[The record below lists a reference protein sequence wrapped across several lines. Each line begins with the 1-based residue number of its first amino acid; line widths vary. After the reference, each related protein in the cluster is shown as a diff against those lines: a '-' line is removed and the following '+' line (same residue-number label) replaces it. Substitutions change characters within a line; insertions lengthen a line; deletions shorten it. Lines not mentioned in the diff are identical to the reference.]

1 MRPGNELMAEVRR
14 VPTGLQERSNGAN
27 LRHEGTRVSGFVKAV
42 AVWPERR
49 RVAVEERAAP
59 ALESDTSVRL
69 RMLDV
74 GVCGTDTEICRFD
87 YGGTPPPG
95 EDHLV
100 VGHEGLGRVVEA
112 GAAVSGLAAGDLV
125 VPMVRHPC
133 DRRECHACRSG
144 HQDFCETG
152 AYTERG
158 IVGAHGF
165 LADEVAEEE
174 RYLVRL
180 APELRGV
187 GVLTEPLTIAEKAM
201 RQFVEVRR
209 RLPWLA
215 QADETELLEGRSGLV
230 LGAGPVGLLG
240 CMLLRLRG
248 LAVTVY
254 SRGGSDDPRAALVR
268 QLGGTYLSS
277 SEVPTS
283 ELASRLGRI
292 DLVYEAAGAS
302 QLAFDVLPQL
312 GANGVF
318 VFTGVPGRKHRIEVP
333 GDAIMRNLVLRNQA
347 VFGTVNAGRVDF
359 ESAARDLLAI
369 HERWPG
375 TLDALI
381 TGRHPMSQFCEL
393 AVEGRGIKNVI
404 AVGDSA

>member
-1 MRPGNELMAEVRR
+1 
-14 VPTGLQERSNGAN
+14 
-27 LRHEGTRVSGFVKAV
+27 
-42 AVWPERR
+42 
-49 RVAVEERAAP
+49 
-59 ALESDTSVRL
+59 
-69 RMLDV
+69 MLDV

-100 VGHEGLGRVVEA
+100 VGHEGLGRVAQVGA
-112 GAAVSGLAAGDLV
+112 GVSGLAPGDLV
-125 VPMVRHPC
+125 VPMVRRPC
-133 DRRECHACRSG
+133 DRRECRACRSG

-158 IVGAHGF
+158 IIGAHGF
-165 LADEVAEEE
+165 LAEVVVEDE

-180 APELRGV
+180 APELRPV
-187 GVLTEPLTIAEKAM
+187 GVLTEPLTIAEKAV

-215 QADETELLEGRSGLV
+215 EADKAQLLDGTGLV

-254 SRGGSDDPRAALVR
+254 SRGGSDDPRAALIR
-268 QLGGTYLSS
+268 RLGATYHCSA
-277 SEVPTS
+277 EVPAS
-283 ELASRLGRI
+283 ELAARLGGI

-318 VFTGVPGRKHRIEVP
+318 IFTGVPGRKHRIEVP

-347 VFGTVNAGRVDF
+347 VVGTVNAGRIDF

-369 HERWPG
+369 RERWPG
-375 TLDALI
+375 ALEALI
-381 TGRHPMSQFCEL
+381 TGRYPMSRFCER
-393 AVEGRGIKNVI
+393 ATNGGIKNVI
-404 AVGDSA
+404 AVGESE

>member
-1 MRPGNELMAEVRR
+1 MAEVWS
-14 VPTGLQERSNGAN
+14 VLTGLQERPKRAN
-27 LRHEGTRVSGFVKAV
+27 LRHGDAQAPGIMKAV
-42 AVWPERR
+42 AVWPERH
-49 RVAVEERAAP
+49 RVEIVEQAP
-59 ALESDTSVRL
+59 PSLVSDTSVRL

-87 YGGTPPPG
+87 YGGTPPHG

-100 VGHEGLGRVVEA
+100 VGHEGLGRVTEVGPGVA
-112 GAAVSGLAAGDLV
+112 GLAPGDLV
-125 VPMVRHPC
+125 VPMVRRPC
-133 DRRECHACRSG
+133 DRPECRACRSG
-144 HQDFCETG
+144 HPDFCETG

-165 LADEVAEEE
+165 LAQEVVDDE

-187 GVLTEPLTIAEKAM
+187 GVLTEPLTIAEKAI
-201 RQFVEVRR
+201 RQFLEVRR

-215 QADETELLEGRSGLV
+215 EAAPAELLQERSGVV

-254 SRGGSDDPRAALVR
+254 SRGGSDDPRAELVR
-268 QLGGTYLSS
+268 RLGGTYLSS
-277 SEVPTS
+277 AEVPTS
-283 ELASRLGRI
+283 ELAARVGEI

-302 QLAFDVLPQL
+302 RLAFDVLPQL

-347 VFGTVNAGRVDF
+347 VVGTVNADRSDF

-369 HERWPG
+369 GERWPG
-375 TLDALI
+375 TLGTLV
-381 TGRHPMSQFCEL
+381 TGRYPMSQFCER
-393 AVEGRGIKNVI
+393 AVDGGGIKDVI
-404 AVGDSA
+404 AVAESE

>member
-1 MRPGNELMAEVRR
+1 MAEVWS
-14 VPTGLQERSNGAN
+14 VLTGLQERPNGAN
-27 LRHEGTRVSGFVKAV
+27 LRHGDAQAPGIMKAV
-42 AVWPERR
+42 AVWPERH
-49 RVAVEERAAP
+49 RVEIVERAP
-59 ALESDTSVRL
+59 PSLVSDTSVRL

-87 YGGTPPPG
+87 YGGTPPHG

-100 VGHEGLGRVVEA
+100 VGHEGLGRVAEVGPGVA
-112 GAAVSGLAAGDLV
+112 RLAPGDLV
-125 VPMVRHPC
+125 VPMVRRPC
-133 DRRECHACRSG
+133 DRPECRACRSG
-144 HQDFCETG
+144 HPDFCETG

-165 LADEVAEEE
+165 LA
-174 RYLVRL
+174 
-180 APELRGV
+180 
-187 GVLTEPLTIAEKAM
+187 EKAI
-201 RQFVEVRR
+201 RQFLEVRR

-215 QADETELLEGRSGLV
+215 EAAPAELLQERSGVV

-254 SRGGSDDPRAALVR
+254 SRGTSDDPRAELVR
-268 QLGGTYLSS
+268 RLGCTYLSS
-277 SEVPTS
+277 AEVPTS
-283 ELASRLGRI
+283 ELAARVGEI

-302 QLAFDVLPQL
+302 RLAFDVLPQL

-333 GDAIMRNLVLRNQA
+333 GDAIMRNLVLRNQT
-347 VFGTVNAGRVDF
+347 VVGTVNAGRSDF

-369 HERWPG
+369 GERWPG
-375 TLDALI
+375 TLETLV
-381 TGRHPMSQFCEL
+381 TGRYPMSQFCERAL
-393 AVEGRGIKNVI
+393 DGRGIKDVI
-404 AVGDSA
+404 AV